1 MRAELIAVGTELLD
15 LGRRDTNSEWLS
27 ERLARAGVRVVGR
40 HLVDDDEERIA
51 GHVRAA
57 LARAD
62 WVIVCGGLGPTGD
75 DRTREAVA
83 GALRVPLER
92 DPAMASDLEARFRA
106 RRFPFDD
113 RQARQ
118 ADRPRGAVWLP
129 NPIGTAAGFLAHYGE
144 ARIAVLPG
152 VPAELQKI
160 FGESLLPRIGGGG
173 AVRRRVLKV
182 AGRPESW
189 VDERVRDLY
198 ETPRG
203 RATVLSGADAVEIVL
218 QSETAADLEAAERTV
233 TERLGIDLFGRDD
246 DTLAGVVGGLLKER
260 GLTLATAES
269 CTAGLLS
276 GAITAVPGCSA
287 WFRGGVVAYADDVKS
302 TAVGVGRA
310 TLERHGAV
318 SAEVARELASGI
330 RERMESDFGI
340 GITGIAGP
348 SGGSRDK
355 PVGLVHVAMASDSGV
370 RERVLRLPGDRD
382 LIRRRAVTVALDVLR
397 RWLLEDR

>member
-1 MRAELIAVGTELLD
+1 MQAELIAIGTELLD
-15 LGRRDTNSEWLS
+15 LGRRDTNSEWLT
-27 ERLARAGVRVVGR
+27 EHLARAGVRVVGR
-40 HLVDDDEERIA
+40 HLVDDDEGRIA
-51 GHVRAA
+51 GHLRAA
-57 LARAD
+57 VARAD
-62 WVIVCGGLGPTGD
+62 WVLLCGGLGPTGD

-83 GALRVPLER
+83 RALELPLER
-92 DPAMASDLEARFRA
+92 DPVMEEHLRARFRA
-106 RRFPFDD
+106 RAFPFDD

-129 NPIGTAAGFLAHYGE
+129 NPIGSAAGFLVESGGVRVA
-144 ARIAVLPG
+144 ALPG
-152 VPAELQKI
+152 VPAELKRI
-160 FGESLLPRIGGGG
+160 FSDRLVPRLGGG
-173 AVRRRVLKV
+173 AASARRVLKV

-203 RATVLSGADAVEIVL
+203 RATVLSGADAVEVIL
-218 QSETAADLEAAERTV
+218 QAETEDALEAVERQV

-246 DTLAGVVGGLLKER
+246 ETLAGVVGALLEQR
-260 GLTLATAES
+260 GMSVATAES

-276 GAITAVPGCSA
+276 GAITAVPGSSV
-287 WFRGGVVAYADDVKS
+287 WFRGGVVAYADDVKVA
-302 TAVGVGRA
+302 AVGVRRS

-330 RERMESDFGI
+330 RERMGSDFGI

-348 SGGSRDK
+348 TGGSPEK
-355 PVGLVHVAMASDSGV
+355 PVGLVHLAVDSASGV
-370 RERVLRLPGDRD
+370 WERVLRLPGDRD

-397 RWLLEDR
+397 RGLAGS